1 MTGDKKY
8 MIPKIIHYCWFGG
21 KPLPELTVKCIESWK
36 KFCPD
41 YEIMRWDE
49 TNFDFAS
56 CDYAREAYGAKK
68 WAFVSDY
75 ARLKV
80 LVDYGGVYLDTDVEV
95 IKPLD
100 SFMNE
105 RAFSGFETDTDI
117 STGIMACEKG
127 FAPFCKMLSEYDKRH
142 FIRADGSFDMTTN
155 VSAITRYFKL
165 RGFIPNNTKQTIDGF
180 TVYPKDYFC
189 PKDNATL
196 KMEMTANTCAIH
208 HLAASWVGPW
218 WKFKLGVKRLIGSGI
233 TEKIIAAKRFFRRIT
248 GRSEF

>member
-80 LVDYGGVYLDTDVEV
+80 LVDYGGVYMDTDMELM
-95 IKPLD
+95 KPIDDFLCD
-100 SFMNE
+100 E
-105 RAFSGFETDTDI
+105 AFAGFEDPKSI
-117 STGIMACEKG
+117 SCGIMGCEKG
-127 FAPFCKMLSEYDKRH
+127 YAPFADIADNYCRRH
-142 FIRADGSFDMTTN
+142 FLKADGGYDITTI
-155 VSAITRYFKL
+155 VRTVTHYFSRY
-165 RGFIPNNTKQTIDGF
+165 GFRPNGIKQTVRGYTIYPQDYF
-180 TVYPKDYFC
+180 YPKNHD
-189 PKDNATL
+189 TL

-208 HLAASWVGPW
+208 HFAASWVGPW

>member
-80 LVDYGGVYLDTDVEV
+80 LVDYGGVYMDTDVEV

-117 STGIMACEKG
+117 PTGIMACEKG
-127 FAPFCKMLSEYDKRH
+127 FAPFCEMLSEYDKRH
-142 FIRADGSFDMTTN
+142 FIRDDGSFDMMTN
-155 VSAITRYFKL
+155 VIAITRYFKL

-180 TVYPKDYFC
+180 TLYPKDYFC
-189 PKDNATL
+189 PKNHATL

-208 HLAASWVGPW
+208 HFAASWVGPW

-233 TEKIIAAKRFFRRIT
+233 TEKIIAAKRFFRRLK
-248 GRSEF
+248 RK